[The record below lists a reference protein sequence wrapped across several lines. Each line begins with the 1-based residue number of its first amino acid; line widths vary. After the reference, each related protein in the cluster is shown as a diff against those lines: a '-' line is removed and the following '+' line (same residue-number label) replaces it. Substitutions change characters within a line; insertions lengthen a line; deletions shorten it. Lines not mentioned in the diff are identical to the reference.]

1 MGGRPRLSRLDTG
14 MSHMH
19 STQPGAV
26 LETDLGQNQSAEQ
39 DKYPGAAHLAS
50 GMGFSGTSDN
60 VYAVLS
66 SKEWAHN
73 GKKIRYPE
81 CVHNIPCVMAEVGT
95 NAGITHMRQV

>member
-1 MGGRPRLSRLDTG
+1 

-50 GMGFSGTSDN
+50 GMGFLYLTVQWGDCSRRGDSYSD
-60 VYAVLS
+60 VPFQTDTDIV
-66 SKEWAHN
+66 E
-73 GKKIRYPE
+73 
-81 CVHNIPCVMAEVGT
+81 EVGELVLGSPLLST
-95 NAGITHMRQV
+95 YI